1 MIVTNYSVMQ
11 EGSIIGMT
19 KIFLLKYIYFTQLG
33 PEPAFGRLGLVNR
46 WEGTVLRDTL
56 LTPRFAPTLRAGAQ
70 LGGLASH

>member
-1 MIVTNYSVMQ
+1 MLQAYMAVL
-11 EGSIIGMT
+11 EFWSILDF
-19 KIFLLKYIYFTQLG
+19 FLPLG